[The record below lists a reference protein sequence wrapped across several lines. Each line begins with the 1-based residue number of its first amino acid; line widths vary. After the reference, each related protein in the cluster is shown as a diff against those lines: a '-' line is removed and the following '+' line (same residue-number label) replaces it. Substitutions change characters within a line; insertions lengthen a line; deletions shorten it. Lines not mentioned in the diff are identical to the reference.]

1 MIVSQ
6 GAPHI
11 GTPHIVVRSVT
22 KRFARGG
29 AGRGTDGTVLALDDL
44 SFTVQRGEFVSLVGA
59 SGCGKSTLLRLIAGL
74 ISPSAGEIE
83 VDGQPVTRPIPVGF
97 VFQAPSLLPW
107 RNVLGNVLISAELAG
122 KRAKNYRARAREL
135 LDLVGLSGFERSS
148 PNQLSGGMQQRV
160 SLCRALVLDPPLLL
174 MDEPFGALD
183 AMTRDEMNAE
193 LLRIWGQGGVMKTVV
208 FVTHSIQEAVFLSD
222 RLIVMTPRPGRI
234 ASDTTSVLPRP
245 RTEGMRGTEDF
256 AAQTQEIY
264 ALLQSR
270 TRFTGDSGLTSGRPL
285 VGH

>member
-1 MIVSQ
+1 MTEPK

-11 GTPHIVVRSVT
+11 AVRNVT
-22 KRFARGG
+22 KRFAPQRR
-29 AGRGTDGTVLALDDL
+29 GRGSSEGVLALDDL
-44 SFTVQRGEFVSLVGA
+44 SFTVGRGEFVSLVGP

-74 ISPSAGEIE
+74 IPPTSGEIE
-83 VDGQPVTRPIPVGF
+83 VDGARVSQPIPVGF
-97 VFQAPSLLPW
+97 VFQAPALLPW
-107 RNVLGNVLISAELAG
+107 RSVLGNVLVSAELAG
-122 KRAKNYRARAREL
+122 RRAADYRAKAREL
-135 LDLVGLSGFERSS
+135 LDLVGLSGFEHSS

-193 LLRIWGQGGVMKTVV
+193 LLRIWAQGNVAKTVV

-234 ASDTTSVLPRP
+234 ARDAASVLPRP
-245 RTEGMRGTEDF
+245 RQEEMRGTRDF

-264 ALLQSR
+264 SLLQR
-270 TRFTGDSGLTSGRPL
+270 KTRAHPADSPTAYPTM
-285 VGH
+285 GH

>member
-1 MIVSQ
+1 MTHANP
-6 GAPHI
+6 APQI
-11 GTPHIVVRSVT
+11 AVRNVT
-22 KRFARGG
+22 KRFARH
-29 AGRGTDGTVLALDDL
+29 GRGQRSSEGVLALDDV
-44 SFTVQRGEFVSLVGA
+44 SFNVQRGEFISLVGP

-74 ISPSAGEIE
+74 IRPTWGEIE
-83 VDGQPVTRPIPVGF
+83 VDGKRVTQPIPVGF
-97 VFQAPSLLPW
+97 VFQAPALLPW
-107 RNVLGNVLISAELAG
+107 RSVLGNVLVSAELSG
-122 KRAKNYRARAREL
+122 RRAKDYRARARGL
-135 LDLVGLSGFERSS
+135 LDLVGLSGFENSS

-193 LLRIWGQGGVMKTVV
+193 LLRIWAQGHVTKTVV

-234 ASDTTSVLPRP
+234 AKDTESVLPRP
-245 RTEGMRGTEDF
+245 RNEEMRGTRDF

-264 ALLQSR
+264 SLLQKR
-270 TRFTGDSGLTSGRPL
+270 THQDPLDSATVYPT